1 MTAKSRADT
10 TGHEELED
18 IEFLFTGKK
27 SGRKHRLF
35 RDLM

>member
-1 MTAKSRADT
+1 MTAKSREDT

-18 IEFLFTGKK
+18 IEFLFTGN
-27 SGRKHRLF
+27 GRKHRLF